1 MKQNYA
7 WLAYHFGL
15 VPANGCKYGT
25 RGFTFAN
32 NNPHFA
38 KFISTED
45 FCAILRVAR
54 HCFLKGR
61 EVAVHDHDRLIYGCL
76 SGADELFIR
85 SRDTRKPK
93 FQFWLSKSATHHVL
107 NRVINT
113 DFRWIQRT
121 KRGPKWISK

>member
-1 MKQNYA
+1 MRENYG

-15 VPANGCKYGT
+15 LPANGCKHGT
-25 RGFTFAN
+25 RGFTFKSD
-32 NNPHFA
+32 NPRFP

-45 FCAILRVAR
+45 FCAALRVAR
-54 HCFLKGR
+54 HCFIKGR
-61 EVAVHDHDRLIYGCL
+61 EISVYDHDRSIFGVFT
-76 SGADELFIR
+76 SADELFVKCTEHGR
-85 SRDTRKPK
+85 LKY
-93 FQFWLSKSATHHVL
+93 QFWLPKSATHQVL